1 MNRRTFVRAMAAAP
15 AVIASAARRPNLVW
29 LMADDMGFG
38 EVGCYGQK
46 FIRTPN
52 IDKLAVEGT
61 LWRTSYAG
69 CTVCAPSRS
78 TLMTGLHTGH
88 TPIRSNPGGVPILPG
103 ETTVAD
109 VLHASGYATGLF
121 GKWGLGDINTEGVP
135 WKHGFDEFFGP
146 LHQAHAHFQYPRFL
160 YNNDK
165 EFHLPGNSDTTRVTY
180 GQDVMADRAIDF
192 ISRRKD
198 RPFFLYYSPTI
209 PHFEPH
215 VPEDSMAEYR
225 GKFPMGK
232 PYRNANDRLKAQPDL
247 RTAYAGMVTRLDS
260 YVGRIMARIRELNLD
275 RDTIVFFTSDNGA
288 TLPGIDNFFDSAPG
302 CRGHKGNL
310 YEGGLRVPMIARCPG
325 RVPVGRKSD
334 FIWYFPD
341 FFPTA
346 AEFAGASGVPKN
358 LDGISVAAE
367 ITGKKQ
373 QGHETFY
380 WEHPQYNNKAQE
392 FVPGLPMQA
401 IRKGTLKAIR
411 PKTNAKV
418 ELYDLAADP
427 GETKDLADAKP
438 ELAAQFDRLLQTSR
452 VPPRAQKEPPHPWWE
467 ARS

>member
-1 MNRRTFVRAMAAAP
+1 
-15 AVIASAARRPNLVW
+15 
-29 LMADDMGFG
+29 
-38 EVGCYGQK
+38 
-46 FIRTPN
+46 
-52 IDKLAVEGT
+52 
-61 LWRTSYAG
+61 
-69 CTVCAPSRS
+69 
-78 TLMTGLHTGH
+78 
-88 TPIRSNPGGVPILPG
+88 
-103 ETTVAD
+103 
-109 VLHASGYATGLF
+109 
-121 GKWGLGDINTEGVP
+121 
-135 WKHGFDEFFGP
+135 
-146 LHQAHAHFQYPRFL
+146 
-160 YNNDK
+160 
-165 EFHLPGNSDTTRVTY
+165 
-180 GQDVMADRAIDF
+180 
-192 ISRRKD
+192 
-198 RPFFLYYSPTI
+198 
-209 PHFEPH
+209 
-215 VPEDSMAEYR
+215 
-225 GKFPMGK
+225 
-232 PYRNANDRLKAQPDL
+232 
-247 RTAYAGMVTRLDS
+247 
-260 YVGRIMARIRELNLD
+260 MARIRELNLD

-288 TLPGIDNFFDSAPG
+288 TLPSIDNFFDSAPG